1 MKHHYTKEEDQ
12 FLIDNVKGITL
23 KELTKKFNDNFNY
36 KLSESAIANRKN
48 KLNISSGITG
58 GQFQKGQVS
67 WNKGKKWEEYMSKEG
82 QQNSR
87 KTCFKKGNRPHNHR
101 PVGSER
107 INVDGYVEIKVAEPD
122 QWEIKARFIYENIY
136 GNIPENH
143 KLIYLDG
150 NRQNLKLSNLKVV
163 SSAEELIMNNNKLRY
178 DKKELTEIG
187 HTIAKIINKQGK
199 LKNERK
205 GL

>member
-1 MKHHYTKEEDQ
+1 MRHYYTKEEDQ
-12 FLIDNVKGITL
+12 FLINNVKGITL

-48 KLNISSGITG
+48 TLKISSRIKG
-58 GQFQKGQVS
+58 GQFQKGQVG
-67 WNKGKKWEEYMSKEG
+67 WNKGKKWKDYMSQEG
-82 QQNSR
+82 QNNSR
-87 KTCFKKGNRPHNHR
+87 RTCFKKGNKPHNHR

-107 INVDGYVEIKVAEPD
+107 ITIDGYVKIKVAEPNK
-122 QWEIKARFIYENIY
+122 WELKARVIYENKY
-136 GNIPENH
+136 GKIPVEH

-150 NRQNLKLSNLKVV
+150 NKQNLELSNLKVV

-178 DKKELTEIG
+178 DKKELTEVG
-187 HTIAKIINKQGK
+187 YTIAKIIHKQGK

-205 GL
+205 

>member
-1 MKHHYTKEEDQ
+1 MRHYYTKEEDQ

-23 KELTKKFNDNFNY
+23 KELTRRFNDKFNY
-36 KLSESAIANRKN
+36 SLSESNIANRKN
-48 KLNISSGITG
+48 KLKISSGIKG

-67 WNKGKKWEEYMSKEG
+67 WNKGKTWEDYMSIEG
-82 QQNSR
+82 QKNSR
-87 KTCFKKGNRPHNHR
+87 KTCFKKGNKPHNHR

-107 INVDGYVEIKVAEPD
+107 ITVDGYIEIKVAEPNK
-122 QWEIKARFIYENIY
+122 WELKARVIYENKY
-136 GNIPENH
+136 GKIPVDH

-150 NRQNLKLSNLKVV
+150 NKQNLELSNLKVI
-163 SSAEELIMNNNKLRY
+163 SYAEELIMNKNKLRY
-178 DKKELTEIG
+178 DKKELTEVG
-187 HTIAKIINKQGK
+187 HTIAKIIHKQGK